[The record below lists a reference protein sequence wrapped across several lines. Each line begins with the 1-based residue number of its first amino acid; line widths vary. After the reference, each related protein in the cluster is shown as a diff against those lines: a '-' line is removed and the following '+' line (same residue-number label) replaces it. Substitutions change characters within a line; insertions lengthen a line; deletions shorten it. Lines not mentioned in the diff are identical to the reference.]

1 MRFPFRSF
9 FAFAVLASLVATAP
23 IDAVAEEHT
32 VSMTGKAFS
41 PTALRIQAG
50 DTIRFVNDDSV
61 THDIYSLTQGHLFT
75 SGRRAPG
82 KHAVF
87 VFNRPGAFDV
97 ISAAQYDKMKLSV
110 EVAER

>member
-82 KHAVF
+82 
-87 VFNRPGAFDV
+87 NRQSASTASSTGSASRFPTVRPRFAFTR
-97 ISAAQYDKMKLSV
+97 STST
-110 EVAER
+110 

>member
-1 MRFPFRSF
+1 MRFPRWSF
-9 FAFAVLASLVATAP
+9 AALALLVSLAAP
-23 IDAVAEEHT
+23 MANDVVAEEYT
-32 VSMTGKAFS
+32 VSIKGKSFA
-41 PTALRIQAG
+41 PEALRIRPG

-61 THDIYSLTQGHLFT
+61 SHDIYSLTRGHFFT

-97 ISAAQYDKMKLSV
+97 ISAAEYDNMRLNV
-110 EVAER
+110 VVAER

>member
-9 FAFAVLASLVATAP
+9 VAIALLAGSVAKAP
-23 IDAVAEEHT
+23 VDAVADEYT
-32 VSMTGKAFS
+32 VSMKGKTFS
-41 PTALRIQAG
+41 PTALRIRPG

-61 THDIYSLTQGHLFT
+61 THDIYSLTQGHFFT

-97 ISAAQYDKMKLSV
+97 ISAARYDKMKLYV
-110 EVAER
+110 EVTER

>member
-1 MRFPFRSF
+1 MRFSRWSY
-9 FAFAVLASLVATAP
+9 AALALLVSLVATMAT
-23 IDAVAEEHT
+23 DAQAEEYT
-32 VSMTGKAFS
+32 VSMKGKSFS
-41 PTALRIQAG
+41 PNSLRIRPG

-61 THDIYSLTQGHLFT
+61 THDIYSLTRGHFFT
-75 SGRRAPG
+75 SGRRMPG

-97 ISAAQYDKMKLSV
+97 ISAADYDNMRLNV